1 MSVSKEA
8 WKPSELATTLTFH
21 PEFDDPVDLARWI
34 DEKLSAALPFLT
46 RPAPSQSDE
55 ALREALTNV
64 RKNVPRG
71 SEASVII
78 DATLSASPAPDP
90 AEAMRA
96 ALEPFA
102 EAAKGIPDSSHD
114 TAPACRISHDAL
126 CPGTFTTINNA
137 AFRRAA
143 AALSALPSRAA
154 RATLDKWAD
163 TLEAGRWAASPA
175 PDPAKSVGS
184 VTHIPSSPLIVDD
197 APDPAEAMR
206 AKTITVQGMFGPPSS
221 HTLECPYPKT
231 AKNCTCG
238 GIDAAL
244 KGKWR

>member
-1 MSVSKEA
+1 MSEIERLWQDILEKDDRTSPAEYPDMALVSYAEFEDAVTAIARKVIRDMSQV
-8 WKPSELATTLTFH
+8 WKLAAKDR
-21 PEFDDPVDLARWI
+21 EI
-34 DEKLSAALPFLT
+34 AALK
-46 RPAPSQSDE
+46 
-55 ALREALTNV
+55 EALTNV

-114 TAPACRISHDAL
+114 AAPACRISHDAL

-137 AFRRAA
+137 AFRRALTV
-143 AALSALPSRAA
+143 LS
-154 RATLDKWAD
+154 
-163 TLEAGRWAASPA
+163 ASPA
-175 PDPAKSVGS
+175 PEPAKSVGS

-206 AKTITVQGMFGPPSS
+206 AKTITVQGMFGPRSS

>member
-1 MSVSKEA
+1 MSFSNEVVEAAEDKRVWMIFYEDSEMRDSREIFSGCGAESFAWARFEQLQTNWNCTLFVSIA
-8 WKPSELATTLTFH
+8 GPLLADC
-21 PEFDDPVDLARWI
+21 P
-34 DEKLSAALPFLT
+34 AAL
-46 RPAPSQSDE
+46 
-55 ALREALTNV
+55 
-64 RKNVPRG
+64 
-71 SEASVII
+71 
-78 DATLSASPAPDP
+78 P

-114 TAPACRISHDAL
+114 AAPACRISHDAL

-137 AFRRAA
+137 AFRRALTV
-143 AALSALPSRAA
+143 LSAS
-154 RATLDKWAD
+154 
-163 TLEAGRWAASPA
+163 SA
-175 PDPAKSVGS
+175 PEPAKSVGS

-206 AKTITVQGMFGPPSS
+206 AKTITVQGMFGPRSS
-221 HTLECPYPKT
+221 HTLECPYPNT

>member
-1 MSVSKEA
+1 MSDGEPSFLAKRAFDELVKANSRN
-8 WKPSELATTLTFH
+8 SELIA
-21 PEFDDPVDLARWI
+21 
-34 DEKLSAALPFLT
+34 
-46 RPAPSQSDE
+46 
-55 ALREALTNV
+55 ALTNV

-90 AEAMRA
+90 TEAMRA

-114 TAPACRISHDAL
+114 AAPACRISHDAL

-137 AFRRAA
+137 AFRRALTV
-143 AALSALPSRAA
+143 LSAS
-154 RATLDKWAD
+154 
-163 TLEAGRWAASPA
+163 SA
-175 PDPAKSVGS
+175 PEPAKSVGS

-206 AKTITVQGMFGPPSS
+206 AKTITVQGMFGPRSS
-221 HTLECPYPKT
+221 HTLECPYPNT